1 MNESRQKHVIRNE
14 KQLAALTSAARQE
27 LLDVLAEMGTV
38 SVAEIATALE
48 RPADALYFH
57 IRLLKQV
64 GLVRQVAYRFRNGRK
79 EALFRT
85 VAPELWLDYEQR
97 SQKNRR
103 AINAIISSTLRL
115 GIRDFRRAYQRG
127 DLTVSGARRELWVLR
142 KTARLSPA
150 EIGIVNRSITRL
162 KLAVSKPQGRGR
174 LYGITV
180 LLTPLDRRRR
190 QSKPKMKPRKARK
203 K

>member
-1 MNESRQKHVIRNE
+1 VNESRQKHVIRNG
-14 KQLAALTSAARQE
+14 KQLAALTSATRLE
-27 LLDVLAEMGTV
+27 LLDVLTEMGTV

-57 IRLLKQV
+57 IRLLKQA
-64 GLVRQVAYRFRNGRK
+64 GLVRQVSYRFRNGRK

-85 VAPELWLDYEQR
+85 VAPELWLDYEQH
-97 SQKNRR
+97 SEKNRT

-127 DLTVSGARRELWVLR
+127 DLTVSGERRELWVLR

-150 EIGIVNRSITRL
+150 EIGVVNRSIKRL

-190 QSKPKMKPRKARK
+190 QRKPKGKPRKARK